1 MMTAPRHHV
10 EDFCKT
16 FHEPAGQRVKPF
28 GFTLIELLV
37 VIAII
42 AILAAM
48 LLPALGKVKETAVK
62 ADCTS
67 NLKQWG
73 LAFNF
78 YLETYDQAYP
88 LYYTWSGSWAS
99 GAPGWF
105 TTVGS
110 FLKVD
115 WTHGLQPNYIYQQKR
130 GPLCCK
136 AAPMAPCTIRGTK
149 LAEDKVTYGY
159 QYNSGLASTSNE
171 GVTKVQNIAKP
182 SMLIVLADSWA
193 NNSTFSRW
201 LPNQY
206 DGTEDTMHF
215 QNRHGKKANML
226 HADWHVSSMDARAL
240 NWQTV
245 KDRFYLDPIH
255 ERK

>member
-1 MMTAPRHHV
+1 MR
-10 EDFCKT
+10 
-16 FHEPAGQRVKPF
+16 
-28 GFTLIELLV
+28 
-37 VIAII
+37 II
-42 AILAAM
+42 IV
-48 LLPALGKVKETAVK
+48 GCGNV
-62 ADCTS
+62 
-67 NLKQWG
+67 
-73 LAFNF
+73 
-78 YLETYDQAYP
+78 
-88 LYYTWSGSWAS
+88 
-99 GAPGWF
+99 GA
-105 TTVGS
+105 T
-110 FLKVD
+110 
-115 WTHGLQPNYIYQQKR
+115 
-130 GPLCCK
+130 
-136 AAPMAPCTIRGTK
+136 
-149 LAEDKVTYGY
+149 LAEQLSK
-159 QYNSGLASTSNE
+159 E
-171 GVTKVQNIAKP
+171 GHNITVIDTNDTKVQNIAKP

>member
-1 MMTAPRHHV
+1 MQYVISFLEGIITFISPCLLPMIPIYISYFAGGGVRSTR
-10 EDFCKT
+10 KT
-16 FHEPAGQRVKPF
+16 LAGALGFVA
-28 GFTLIELLV
+28 GFTIV
-37 VIAII
+37 FVAMG
-42 AILAAM
+42 ALA
-48 LLPALGKVKETAVK
+48 G
-62 ADCTS
+62 
-67 NLKQWG
+67 
-73 LAFNF
+73 
-78 YLETYDQAYP
+78 
-88 LYYTWSGSWAS
+88 
-99 GAPGWF
+99 
-105 TTVGS
+105 TVGS

-115 WTHGLQPNYIYQQKR
+115 WTHGVQPNYIVNGVR
-130 GPLCCK
+130 GPLNCK
-136 AAPMAPCTIRGTK
+136 AAPMAPCTIRGPK
-149 LAEDKVTYGY
+149 LAEGKVTYGY

-215 QNRHGKKANML
+215 QNRHGKQANML

>member
-1 MMTAPRHHV
+1 MR
-10 EDFCKT
+10 K
-16 FHEPAGQRVKPF
+16 K
-28 GFTLIELLV
+28 FTLIELLV

-99 GAPGWF
+99 DAPGWF

-193 NNSTFSRW
+193 NSSTFSRW

-215 QNRHGKKANML
+215 QNRHGKQANML

-245 KDRFYLDPIH
+245 KDRFYLDPVH